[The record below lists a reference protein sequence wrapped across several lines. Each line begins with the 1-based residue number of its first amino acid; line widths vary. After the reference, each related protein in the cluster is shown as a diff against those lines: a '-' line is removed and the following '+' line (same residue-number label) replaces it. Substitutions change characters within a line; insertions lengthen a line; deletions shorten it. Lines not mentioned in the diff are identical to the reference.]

1 MKDTK
6 DKIILT
12 LEEFKE
18 KNYGKLGT
26 KERDELEFGYNNF
39 KIEELN
45 GISSLEIEIS
55 EE

>member
-1 MKDTK
+1 MNNTK
-6 DKIILT
+6 NKTIVT

-26 KERDELEFGYNNF
+26 KERDELELGYKNF
-39 KIEELN
+39 KIDELN
-45 GISSLEIEIS
+45 RISSLEIEIS

>member
-1 MKDTK
+1 MNDTK
-6 DKIILT
+6 NKNKIT
-12 LEEFKE
+12 FGEFKE

-45 GISSLEIEIS
+45 SISSLEIKIS

>member
-1 MKDTK
+1 MNDTK
-6 DKIILT
+6 YKTIVT
-12 LEEFKE
+12 LKEFKE

-26 KERDELEFGYNNF
+26 KERDELEFGYKSF

-45 GISSLEIEIS
+45 RISSLEIEIS